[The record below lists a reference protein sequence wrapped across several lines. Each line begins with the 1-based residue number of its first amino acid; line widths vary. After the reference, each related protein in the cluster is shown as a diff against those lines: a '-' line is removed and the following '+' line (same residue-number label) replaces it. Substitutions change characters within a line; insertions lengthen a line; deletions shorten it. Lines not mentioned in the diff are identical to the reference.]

1 MEQRWRNIIC
11 EITRAAQQHGL
22 LCSLRNRSDQSGWS
36 IKTPQHAS
44 GKRYGAHISQCRLSP
59 VYDQPHAGDVA
70 VIQNIVGHDSG
81 HVCIYD
87 GQQWISD
94 FVQRTMYLG
103 RLTATYNLITNCSGM
118 INETT
123 LLLLF
128 ALSPLAAAENIYAPG
143 QAALKFNQWYIAQLD
158 QNKPPVL
165 NPDIMNEYVASGTI
179 AAIKEMYS
187 GDSNDKDMPDADMFI
202 KAQDWDDDW
211 NQITVLHSDFD
222 AVCTNVYVAFGKKQD
237 HVIADCLV
245 EEQGKW
251 KVRSATLIK

>member
-1 MEQRWRNIIC
+1 MVYSAVRSEQT
-11 EITRAAQQHGL
+11 TRTQSRHYERVR
-22 LCSLRNRSDQSGWS
+22 SLR
-36 IKTPQHAS
+36 
-44 GKRYGAHISQCRLSP
+44 
-59 VYDQPHAGDVA
+59 
-70 VIQNIVGHDSG
+70 
-81 HVCIYD
+81 
-87 GQQWISD
+87 
-94 FVQRTMYLG
+94 
-103 RLTATYNLITNCSGM
+103 
-118 INETT
+118 
-123 LLLLF
+123 
-128 ALSPLAAAENIYAPG
+128 
-143 QAALKFNQWYIAQLD
+143 
-158 QNKPPVL
+158 
-165 NPDIMNEYVASGTI
+165 TI

>member
-1 MEQRWRNIIC
+1 MSWIDMAKFYIPNKMLKQKASVIRHIMSSKPLFF
-11 EITRAAQQHGL
+11 L
-22 LCSLRNRSDQSGWS
+22 LFILSSL
-36 IKTPQHAS
+36 A
-44 GKRYGAHISQCRLSP
+44 GA
-59 VYDQPHAGDVA
+59 
-70 VIQNIVGHDSG
+70 
-81 HVCIYD
+81 
-87 GQQWISD
+87 
-94 FVQRTMYLG
+94 
-103 RLTATYNLITNCSGM
+103 
-118 INETT
+118 ETT
-123 LLLLF
+123 
-128 ALSPLAAAENIYAPG
+128 YAPG
-143 QAALKFNQWYIAQLD
+143 LVALKFNQWDIAQLD

-202 KAQDWDDDW
+202 KAQHWDDDW

>member
-11 EITRAAQQHGL
+11 EITRATQQHGL

-36 IKTPQHAS
+36 IKNPQHAS
-44 GKRYGAHISQCRLSP
+44 GKRYGAHISQC
-59 VYDQPHAGDVA
+59 
-70 VIQNIVGHDSG
+70 
-81 HVCIYD
+81 
-87 GQQWISD
+87 
-94 FVQRTMYLG
+94 

>member
-1 MEQRWRNIIC
+1 MSWIDMAKFYIPNKMLKQKASVIRHIMSSKPLFF
-11 EITRAAQQHGL
+11 L
-22 LCSLRNRSDQSGWS
+22 LFILSSL
-36 IKTPQHAS
+36 A
-44 GKRYGAHISQCRLSP
+44 GA
-59 VYDQPHAGDVA
+59 
-70 VIQNIVGHDSG
+70 
-81 HVCIYD
+81 
-87 GQQWISD
+87 
-94 FVQRTMYLG
+94 
-103 RLTATYNLITNCSGM
+103 
-118 INETT
+118 ETT
-123 LLLLF
+123 
-128 ALSPLAAAENIYAPG
+128 YAPG
-143 QAALKFNQWYIAQLD
+143 LVALKFNQWYIAQLD

-222 AVCTNVYVAFGKKQD
+222 AVCTNVYVAFGKRQD

>member
-1 MEQRWRNIIC
+1 MSSKPLFF
-11 EITRAAQQHGL
+11 L
-22 LCSLRNRSDQSGWS
+22 LFILSSL
-36 IKTPQHAS
+36 A
-44 GKRYGAHISQCRLSP
+44 GA
-59 VYDQPHAGDVA
+59 
-70 VIQNIVGHDSG
+70 
-81 HVCIYD
+81 
-87 GQQWISD
+87 
-94 FVQRTMYLG
+94 
-103 RLTATYNLITNCSGM
+103 
-118 INETT
+118 ETT
-123 LLLLF
+123 
-128 ALSPLAAAENIYAPG
+128 YAPG
-143 QAALKFNQWYIAQLD
+143 LVALKFNQWYIAQLD

-165 NPDIMNEYVASGTI
+165 NPDIMNKYVASGTI

-251 KVRSATLIK
+251 KVRSVTLIK

>member
-1 MEQRWRNIIC
+1 MLWNKDGAISYAKSHAQPSSTGYCARYVTEAIRAGGRLKIPN
-11 EITRAAQQHGL
+11 TRLAKDMGRTLVNAGLPQHTT
-22 LCSLRNRSDQSGWS
+22 SLR
-36 IKTPQHAS
+36 T
-44 GKRYGAHISQCRLSP
+44 
-59 VYDQPHAGDVA
+59 
-70 VIQNIVGHDSG
+70 
-81 HVCIYD
+81 
-87 GQQWISD
+87 
-94 FVQRTMYLG
+94 VQAWLMKPLYF
-103 RLTATYNLITNCSGM
+103 
-118 INETT
+118 
-123 LLLLF
+123 LLF

>member
-1 MEQRWRNIIC
+1 SCPNRIPVISKLALVLDIYSSLSLIWRYSYC
-11 EITRAAQQHGL
+11 PVFQ
-22 LCSLRNRSDQSGWS
+22 
-36 IKTPQHAS
+36 
-44 GKRYGAHISQCRLSP
+44 GA
-59 VYDQPHAGDVA
+59 
-70 VIQNIVGHDSG
+70 
-81 HVCIYD
+81 
-87 GQQWISD
+87 
-94 FVQRTMYLG
+94 T
-103 RLTATYNLITNCSGM
+103 
-118 INETT
+118 
-123 LLLLF
+123 
-128 ALSPLAAAENIYAPG
+128 
-143 QAALKFNQWYIAQLD
+143 
-158 QNKPPVL
+158 
-165 NPDIMNEYVASGTI
+165 SGTI